1 MKIKLI
7 ISVFLIAGFCFS
19 SCSDILDKSPDGR
32 IDLDEIF
39 KDNDRVAALLNQC
52 YSYLPNK
59 SIQYQGWSNYPTVCS
74 DEAWGYVG
82 DEYLA
87 GYYGNSVTETN
98 HPFIING
105 GSQAESNMTHYWNRY
120 FAQIRICTQF
130 LNGIDNATVDEPRNR
145 KRWKAEAY
153 VLRAYY
159 LSELVKWYGP
169 IPLNNMELYELT
181 HDYSTAVRNSVWE
194 VAEAIEADCRAAI
207 NGTSDIEFPYRNK
220 FVPTQTGGTAG
231 EELRINKAVA
241 WTLMAKMYLFA
252 ASDLYNKGVSKEIRT
267 ERWKK
272 AYEVNKEALA
282 ALEANDFKL
291 FTEHTINSYDNFGKA
306 AAFYQINASYD
317 APTVDKETIW
327 QNNRRTA
334 GSWTLNSLPGLPGT
348 TMYTAY
354 WPSQELVDAF
364 EVVEYDASGNITKA
378 EPLLKLDNPY
388 LDAATG
394 HLKPNL
400 NPEAVSMGY
409 KDSDPYTAKRD
420 PRLYTTILRNGDKIS
435 WYSTDDIAVE
445 SYVGGEH
452 SIVFASGNAK
462 NTKTGY
468 YARKFWRPGVSD
480 KNPMNDPAW
489 KYFRLAEVKLNF
501 AEAAIEYAI
510 AKGGD
515 LNLQKEAAA
524 QIDAVR
530 KRVGMPSLPTLVVSD
545 MNQMRL
551 RLRNE
556 RRVELAFEECR
567 YFDVRRWA
575 DADGDLSAT
584 DKFMS
589 AMEITENGDSF
600 KYKRIHVNKKETGP
614 TRAGGWQNKYLL
626 LPLDREDVIRMRNA
640 TGVEWQNP
648 GWN

>member
-7 ISVFLIAGFCFS
+7 ISIFLIAGFCFS

-32 IDLDEIF
+32 IDLEQIF

-52 YSYLPNK
+52 YSFLPNK
-59 SIQYQGWSNYPTVCS
+59 SINYMGWSNYPTVCS

-87 GYYGNSVTETN
+87 GYYGNTVTSIN
-98 HPFIING
+98 HPFINSY
-105 GSQAESNMTHYWNRY
+105 GSQAESNMIDYWKRY
-120 FAQIRICTQF
+120 FSQIRICTQF
-130 LNGIDNATVDEPRNR
+130 INGIDNAAVDEPRNR

-159 LSELVKWYGP
+159 LSELIKWYGP

-181 HDYSTAVRNSVWE
+181 HDYSTAVRNNVWE

-207 NGTSDIEFPYRNK
+207 NGASDIEFPYRNR
-220 FVPTQTGGTAG
+220 FVPTQTSGTTG
-231 EELRINKAVA
+231 EELRVNKAVA

-252 ASDLYNKGVSKEIRT
+252 ASDLYNKGVPEDVRR

-272 AYEVNKEALA
+272 AYDINKEAVS

-291 FTEHTINSYDNFGKA
+291 LTEHTIDAYNDFGKA

-327 QNNRRTA
+327 QNNRRSPS
-334 GSWTLNSLPGLPGT
+334 SWSLNSIPGLPGT
-348 TMYTAY
+348 SMYVAF

-364 EVVEYDASGNITKA
+364 EVVEYDPAGNITKA
-378 EPLLKLDNPY
+378 VPLLNLRDPY
-388 LDAATG
+388 LDGETG
-394 HLKPNL
+394 HLNPNL
-400 NPEAVSMGY
+400 NPEAISLGY
-409 KDSDPYTAKRD
+409 KETDPYEVKRD
-420 PRLYTTILRNGDKIS
+420 PRLYATILRNGDKIS
-435 WYSTDDIAVE
+435 WNSTNDITVE

-452 SIVFASGNAK
+452 SIVFVSGNAK
-462 NTKTGY
+462 NSKTGY
-468 YARKFWRPGVSD
+468 YSRKFWCPGVSD
-480 KNPMNDPAW
+480 NNRMSDPAW
-489 KYFRLAEVKLNF
+489 KYFRLAEVKLNL
-501 AEAAIEYAI
+501 AESAIEYAI

-515 LNLQKEAAA
+515 LNLQKEGAA
-524 QIDAVR
+524 QIDDIR
-530 KRVGMPSLPTLVVSD
+530 KRVGMPSLPTAVVAD
-545 MNQMRL
+545 GDEMRL

-556 RRVELAFEECR
+556 RRIEFAFEEHR
-567 YFDVRRWA
+567 FFDVRRWTG
-575 DADGDLSAT
+575 ADGDLSAT

-589 AMEITENGDSF
+589 AMEITESGGIY
-600 KYKRIHVNKKETGP
+600 KYKRVHVNKKENGP

-626 LPLDREDVIRMRNA
+626 LPIDREDVIRMRNA